1 MIDFSEASAMPGPAD
16 EGEDMLSVFRRLF
29 EGGGEGE
36 RPAKPG
42 SSGDRIRT
50 ATCVILLEAAT
61 ADEAFSVEERGKIVG
76 VLKKRFSM
84 TDAEAEELIASSVAE
99 RKDATDLWHFTNVI
113 NQGLSN
119 EEKYEIM
126 ELVWEVIYSDGT
138 LDQFENYVA
147 RKLLNMLNIDH
158 SRFIELKLR
167 AKSRSGAE

>member
-1 MIDFSEASAMPGPAD
+1 
-16 EGEDMLSVFRRLF
+16 MLSVFRKLF

-36 RPAKPG
+36 RAARPG
-42 SSGDRIRT
+42 SSRDRIRT

-61 ADEAFSVEERGKIVG
+61 ADETFSREEREKITG
-76 VLKKRFSM
+76 ALKKKFSM

-99 RKDATDLWHFTNVI
+99 RKDATDLWHFTNII
-113 NQGLSN
+113 NQSLSN
-119 EEKYEIM
+119 DEKYEIM

-158 SRFIELKLR
+158 SKFIELKLK
-167 AKSRSGAE
+167 AKSAAGAE